1 MSSMMHETSVPM
13 FINNLNILSG
23 ILLKAEKD
31 AEKRKI
37 DKSIFVN
44 ARLYPDMFP
53 LVKQIQI
60 GTDMVRLGL
69 GRLADVKAPSFK
81 DNEITF
87 SDLQMRIK
95 KTISFLSK
103 IKVEQMKG
111 SESKKIEFKI
121 RINNFKFKNG
131 QIYLQEWIIPH
142 FFFHITTTYAILRA
156 NGVKLG
162 KRDFVKI

>member
-1 MSSMMHETSVPM
+1 MPSIMYDFSVPM
-13 FINNLNILSG
+13 FIKNLNILSD

-37 DKSIFVN
+37 DKSIFIN

-53 LVKQIQI
+53 LVRQIQI
-60 GTDMVRLGL
+60 GTDMVRLGI
-69 GRLADVKAPSFK
+69 GRLADVKAPSFE

-87 SDLQMRIK
+87 SDLQKRIK
-95 KTISFLSK
+95 KTISFLNK
-103 IKVEQMKG
+103 IKANQMDG
-111 SESKKIEFKI
+111 SESKKIEFEI
-121 RINNFKFKNG
+121 RKNNFKFKNG

-142 FFFHITTTYAILRA
+142 FFFHMTTTYAILRA

-162 KRDFVKI
+162 KRNFVKM

>member
-1 MSSMMHETSVPM
+1 MALSMYEISIPM
-13 FINNLNILSG
+13 FIQNFNNLSS

-37 DKSIFVN
+37 DKSVFIN
-44 ARLYPDMFP
+44 ARLAPDMFP

-60 GTDMVRLGL
+60 ATDMVKLGL
-69 GRLADVKAPSFK
+69 GRLAEVKAPSFE

-87 SDLQMRIK
+87 SDLQKRIK
-95 KTISFLSK
+95 KTVSFLNK
-103 IKVEQMKG
+103 IKAKQMEG
-111 SESKKIEFKI
+111 SESKKIEFKM

>member
-1 MSSMMHETSVPM
+1 MSSMMYETSVPM

-121 RINNFKFKNG
+121 RKNYFKFKNG
-131 QIYLQEWIIPH
+131 QVYLQQWIIPH
-142 FFFHITTTYAILRA
+142 FFFHMTTSYNILRS

-162 KRDFVKI
+162 KRNFVKM

>member
-1 MSSMMHETSVPM
+1 MPSIMYDFSVPM
-13 FINNLNILSG
+13 FIKNLNILSD

-37 DKSIFVN
+37 DKSIFIN

-53 LVKQIQI
+53 LVRQIQI
-60 GTDMVRLGL
+60 GTDMVRLGI
-69 GRLADVKAPSFK
+69 GRLADVKAPSFE

-87 SDLQMRIK
+87 SDLQKRIK
-95 KTISFLSK
+95 KTISFLNK
-103 IKVEQMKG
+103 IKANQMDG
-111 SESKKIEFKI
+111 SESKKIEFEI
-121 RINNFKFKNG
+121 RKNNFKFKNG

-142 FFFHITTTYAILRA
+142 FFFHMTTTYAILRT

-162 KRDFVKI
+162 KRNFVKM

>member
-1 MSSMMHETSVPM
+1 MSLSMYEVSVPL
-13 FINNLNILSG
+13 FINNFNILSK

-37 DKSIFVN
+37 DKLIFIN

-53 LVKQIQI
+53 LVLQIQI
-60 GTDMVRLGL
+60 ATDMVRLGV
-69 GRLADVKAPSFK
+69 GRLAEVKAPSYE
-81 DNEITF
+81 DNEVTF
-87 SDLQMRIK
+87 SDLQKRIK
-95 KTISFLSK
+95 KTVSFLKK
-103 IKVEQMKG
+103 IKSNQMDG
-111 SESKKIEFKI
+111 SESKKVEFKI

-142 FFFHITTTYAILRA
+142 FFFHMTTTYAILRA

-162 KRDFVKI
+162 KRDFVKR

>member
-1 MSSMMHETSVPM
+1 MPSIMYDFSVPM
-13 FINNLNILSG
+13 FIKNLNILSD

-37 DKSIFVN
+37 DKSIFIN

-53 LVKQIQI
+53 LVRQIQI
-60 GTDMVRLGL
+60 GTDMVRIGI
-69 GRLADVKAPSFK
+69 GRLADVKAPSFE

-87 SDLQMRIK
+87 SDLQKRIK
-95 KTISFLSK
+95 KTISFLNK
-103 IKVEQMKG
+103 IKANQMDG
-111 SESKKIEFKI
+111 SESKKIEFEI
-121 RINNFKFKNG
+121 RKNNFKFKNG

-142 FFFHITTTYAILRA
+142 FFFHMTTTYAILRA

-162 KRDFVKI
+162 KRNFVKM

>member
-1 MSSMMHETSVPM
+1 MYEVSVPM
-13 FINNLNILSG
+13 FVNNLNTLSD

-37 DKSIFVN
+37 DKSIFIN
-44 ARLYPDMFP
+44 ARLYPDMFS

-60 GTDMVRLGL
+60 ATDMVKIGVARLSE
-69 GRLADVKAPSFK
+69 VQAPLFE
-81 DNEITF
+81 DNEVTF
-87 SDLQMRIK
+87 SDLQKRIK
-95 KTISFLSK
+95 KTVSFLNK
-103 IKVEQMKG
+103 IKAKQMEG
-111 SESKKIEFKI
+111 SESKKIEFKM

-142 FFFHITTTYAILRA
+142 FFFHMTTTYSILRA

-162 KRDFVKI
+162 KRNFVKV